1 MLLNDLLTEASI
13 RLDDVNPPYRWA
25 DSTLVLYINEAERE
39 ACRRADLII
48 DKTTD
53 LYCRIPL
60 IAGNP
65 RYTTN
70 AKVLRILAANYGAR
84 KRGTLTWTAST
95 KTLSD
100 SESEFLSSGFEAGDV
115 IYISGFTNGA
125 NNGEFSIS
133 SVVAGSIVVDDKTD
147 EDGATVVLVNET
159 ATDAIVEVQK
169 KELIKTTSFAL
180 DENYSGWNSQVGEPA
195 GYIQEENHE
204 LVLIPMPEYANTLS
218 LTVVRLPAADMT
230 LALKDTVSP
239 EIPEQ
244 YHLDLLDWVC
254 YRAFLKDDA
263 DSQDIQ
269 KAKFY
274 EESFTSKFGPRPSAR
289 TEIMRR
295 RYPRSL
301 KARPQSFGY

>member
-1 MLLNDLLTEASI
+1 MLLNDLLTEASR
-13 RLDDVNPPYRWA
+13 RLDDVNPPYRWD
-25 DSTLVLYINEAERE
+25 DSTLVLYINDAERE
-39 ACRRADLII
+39 ACRRANLIV

-70 AKVLRILAANYGAR
+70 AKVLRVLACNYGAK
-84 KRGTLTWTAST
+84 KRGTLVWTAAT
-95 KTLSD
+95 NTLSD
-100 SESEFLSSGFEAGDV
+100 AESEFLTSGFEEDDV
-115 IYISGFTNGA
+115 IYVSGFTNGA

-147 EDGATVVLVNET
+147 SDGDTVVLVNET

-180 DENYSGWNSQVGEPA
+180 DELYSGWNSQVGEPA
-195 GYIQEENHE
+195 GYIQEENSE
-204 LVLIPMPEYANTLS
+204 LVVIPAPEYANTLS
-218 LTVVRLPAADMT
+218 LTVVRLPASDMT

-239 EIPEQ
+239 EISAQ

-254 YRAFLKDDA
+254 YRALLKDDA

-274 EESFTSKFGPRPSAR
+274 EESFTRNFGPRPSAR
-289 TEIMRR
+289 TEITRR